1 MSDLLNLILSIGAT
15 AFMAFV
21 ALFLILLED
30 TRNQINKHKNIH
42 KYCKEND
49 IEIIRNKLIVG
60 DYMLPNVSNISIDT
74 KFGLQEIMKNIT
86 EKRFRNELLLS
97 KKLGIKLIVL
107 IENSSDINSIDEI
120 PLKWKNQRL
129 EFYKFQ
135 LKKQLGLFGEFNEW
149 YLYREAKEKGLKPRK
164 PPQSPEQLRKALHT
178 IEDNKEEYDVS
189 FKFCSKTETGQKI
202 LELLLKGEA

>member
-1 MSDLLNLILSIGAT
+1 M
-15 AFMAFV
+15 
-21 ALFLILLED
+21 ILLED

-74 KFGLQEIMKNIT
+74 KFGLQELMKNIT

-107 IENSSDINSIDEI
+107 IENSSDVNSIDEI
-120 PLKWKNQRL
+120 PLKWKNPRL
-129 EFYKFQ
+129 DFYKFQ
-135 LKKQLGLFGEFNEW
+135 LKKQLGLRGDFNEW
-149 YLYREAKEKGLKPRK
+149 YLYREVKAKGLNPKR
-164 PPQSPEQLRKALHT
+164 PPQNPEQLRKALHT
-178 IEDNKEEYDVS
+178 IEDNKEDYDVE
-189 FKFCSKTETGQKI
+189 FQFCSKSETGKRI
-202 LELLLKGEA
+202 LELLTEK

>member
-1 MSDLLNLILSIGAT
+1 M
-15 AFMAFV
+15 
-21 ALFLILLED
+21 ILLED

-60 DYMLPNVSNISIDT
+60 DYMLPNFSNISIDT
-74 KFGLQEIMKNIT
+74 KFGLQELMKNIT

-107 IENSSDINSIDEI
+107 IENSSNINSIDEI

-149 YLYREAKEKGLKPRK
+149 YLYREAKDKGLSPRK
-164 PPQSPEQLRKALHT
+164 PPISPEQLRKALHT
-178 IEDNKEEYDVS
+178 IEENKEEYDVS
-189 FKFCSKTETGQKI
+189 FEFCSKTETGAKI
-202 LELLLKGEA
+202 LELLSQKWYTILRW

>member
-1 MSDLLNLILSIGAT
+1 MILI
-15 AFMAFV
+15 
-21 ALFLILLED
+21 ED
-30 TRNQINKHKNIH
+30 TRQVVGKHKNIH

-74 KFGLQEIMKNIT
+74 KFGIQEIMKNIT

-135 LKKQLGLFGEFNEW
+135 LKKKMGLYGEYNEW
-149 YLYREAKEKGLKPRK
+149 ELYRQAKEKGLQTYK

-178 IEDNKEEYDVS
+178 IEDNKEDYDVS
-189 FKFCSKTETGQKI
+189 FEFCSKSECGAKI
-202 LELLLKGEA
+202 IELLTQK

>member
-1 MSDLLNLILSIGAT
+1 MILI
-15 AFMAFV
+15 
-21 ALFLILLED
+21 ED

-86 EKRFRNELLLS
+86 EKRFRNELLLG
-97 KKLGIKLIVL
+97 KKLGIKLVVL

-135 LKKQLGLFGEFNEW
+135 LKRQLGLFGDFNEW
-149 YLYREAKEKGLKPRK
+149 YLYREANTKGLKVRR
-164 PPQSPEQLRKALHT
+164 PPQSPTQLMKSLRT
-178 IEDNKEEYDVS
+178 IENNKEEYDCH
-189 FKFCSKTETGQKI
+189 FEFCSKAETGRRI
-202 LELLLKGEA
+202 IELLSQK

>member
-1 MSDLLNLILSIGAT
+1 M
-15 AFMAFV
+15 
-21 ALFLILLED
+21 ILLED

-60 DYMLPNVSNISIDT
+60 DYVLPNVSNISIDT

-149 YLYREAKEKGLKPRK
+149 YLYREAKEKGLSPRK
-164 PPQSPEQLRKALHT
+164 PPISPEQLKKALHT

-189 FKFCSKTETGQKI
+189 FEFCSKSETGQKI
-202 LELLLKGEA
+202 LELLLKGEVQSNGL